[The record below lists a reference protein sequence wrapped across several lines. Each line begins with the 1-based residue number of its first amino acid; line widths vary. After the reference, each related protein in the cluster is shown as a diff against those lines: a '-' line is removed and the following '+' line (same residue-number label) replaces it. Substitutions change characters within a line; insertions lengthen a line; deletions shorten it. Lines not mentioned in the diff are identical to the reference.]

1 MCQGVIVSLVSFKV
15 GRKTNRIILSG
26 IGSHSDL
33 LRDNKKL
40 LKASGWTEDLSN
52 QKVISI
58 ESNFTKG
65 WNNWTLESGSP
76 TLVEKRLLSKE
87 YKRVAGDAKSLIAH
101 VKKREKIDD
110 ALVRLLTSEAQ
121 SQYQKDYAPIKAQY
135 YKDIAPIYAQYHKD
149 IASIYA
155 QYQKDIASI
164 YAQYQKDRAPIWIKL
179 FSVLENRVKE
189 LQ

>member
-40 LKASGWTEDLSN
+40 LKKSGWTEDLSN

-58 ESNFTKG
+58 ESDFVKG
-65 WNNWTLESGSP
+65 WNSWTLESGKP

-101 VKKREKIDD
+101 VKKCKKIDD
-110 ALVRLLTSEAQ
+110 ALVILLTPEAQ
-121 SQYQKDYAPIKAQY
+121 SQYQKDRATIDAQYDKEIATIDAQYDKDRAPI
-135 YKDIAPIYAQYHKD
+135 D
-149 IASIYA
+149 S
-155 QYQKDIASI
+155 
-164 YAQYQKDRAPIWIKL
+164 QYQKDRAPIWIKL